1 MKRPSRLSY
10 AFAVGRIRAL
20 EGKLVE
26 KSIFREAAQEDD
38 LITAMKIIF
47 DAGSFSEEMI
57 QVKNSIEL
65 DEYLEKEEGKTRR
78 LLDEILLEKE
88 ILDVYLEDDKP
99 EETIL
104 IAERTGYSFLKEYI
118 RHKIDLNNIKLF
130 FRVKYRDLPREKFE
144 SLAMEG
150 GFLDVQILIQNYD
163 LPFSEIQDKLRA
175 SSYSE
180 LFFQSAEALE
190 SRETFL
196 VLERGIENFLMIYL
210 RKAKHIVFGPEPV
223 FAYGLARRRELDLVR
238 LLGVGKLNNI
248 PAEFLRERISDTYV

>member
-10 AFAVGRIRAL
+10 AFAVGRIRVL

-26 KSIFREAAQEDD
+26 RAIFKEAVQEDD

-47 DAGSFSEEMI
+47 DAGSFLEEMI
-57 QVKNSIEL
+57 QVRNSKEL

-78 LLDEILLEKE
+78 LLDEILLERE

-99 EETIL
+99 EKAMV
-104 IAERTGYSFLKEYI
+104 IAEKTGYSFLKEYI
-118 RHKIDLNNIKLF
+118 RHKIDLNNLKLF
-130 FRVKYRDLPREKFE
+130 FRVRYMGSPREKFE
-144 SLAMEG
+144 SLVLDG
-150 GFLDVQILIQNYD
+150 GFLDTQILIQNYD
-163 LPFSEIQDKLRA
+163 LPFSEIEDKLRA

-196 VLERGIENFLMIYL
+196 VLEREMENFLMTYL
-210 RKAKHIVFGPEPV
+210 RRAKHIVFGPEPV
-223 FAYGLARRRELDLVR
+223 FAYGLARRRELDLIR

-248 PAEFLRERISDTYV
+248 PTEFLRERISETYV